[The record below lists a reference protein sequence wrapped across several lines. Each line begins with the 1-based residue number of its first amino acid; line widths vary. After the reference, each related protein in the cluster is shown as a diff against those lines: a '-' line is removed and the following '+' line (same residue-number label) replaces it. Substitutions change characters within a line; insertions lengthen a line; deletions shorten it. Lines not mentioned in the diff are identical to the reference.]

1 MRAMDIWMKTDRTK
15 KPGTF
20 KYISLGDVH
29 LGHRLTP
36 ARDIIRNLNRLITND
51 LLVTLDMLIITGDLF
66 DRQLQNGDDEVNSI
80 NRWITHL
87 LYKCA
92 AYDVHL
98 YIVEGTP
105 SHDRKQ
111 SQFFVEQK
119 INAEIPVNL
128 HYAKELEILYNER
141 FDAHFLFVPDKWN
154 PSTAV
159 TLGQVKAKMVEL
171 GIEQV
176 DFAIMHGAFSYQ
188 LPSIVEEPTHDEVE
202 YLALVRHQILIG
214 HVHIMTVRDRIYAAG
229 SFDRICHNDEIPKGM
244 FHFEVKE
251 NGNFTATFI
260 ENKWARQYV
269 TWDVHGMDTKELNFV
284 IKDRIKDIAKGS
296 SIRLRCEPGDVANG
310 DIDSYR
316 REYQA
321 YDWQITVEK
330 ATAKKNTVLESMRT
344 FDMSEFVPI
353 TKDNLLE
360 LLLYELEESGH
371 SEATVDRCAK
381 RFKELIKG

>member
-1 MRAMDIWMKTDRTK
+1 MDIWMKSDRTK
-15 KPGTF
+15 KPGVFT
-20 KYISLGDVH
+20 YISLGDVH

-36 ARDIIRNLNRLITND
+36 AAHIIRNLTRLITDD
-51 LLVTLDMLIITGDLF
+51 LLKTLDMVIITGDLF
-66 DRQLQNGDDEVNSI
+66 DRQLQNGDDDVNAI
-80 NRWITHL
+80 NRWITNM

-119 INAEIPVNL
+119 ANANIPVDL

-141 FDAHFLFVPDKWN
+141 FDAHFLFIPDKWN

-159 TLGQVKAKMVEL
+159 TLGQVKAKMKEL
-171 GIEQV
+171 GIEKV
-176 DFAIMHGAFSYQ
+176 DFAVMHGAFTYQ
-188 LPSIVEEPTHDEVE
+188 LPSIVEEPTHDQFE
-202 YLALVRHQILIG
+202 YLCLVKHQILIG
-214 HVHIMTVRDRIYAAG
+214 HVHNMTVYEDKIYAAG
-229 SFDRICHNDEIPKGM
+229 SFDRICHADEIPKGM
-244 FHFEVKE
+244 FHFTVNKDDT
-251 NGNFTATFI
+251 FTATFI
-260 ENKWARQYV
+260 ENSHARQYV
-269 TWDVHGMDTKELNFV
+269 TWDVHGMDTKELNHA
-284 IKDRIKDIAKGS
+284 IKERLKGIAKGS

-330 ATAKKNTVLESMRT
+330 ATAKKNTVLDSIRN
-344 FDMSEFVPI
+344 FDMSEFVPL

-360 LLLYELEESGH
+360 LLMYELETAGH
-371 SEATVDRCAK
+371 SESTVERCAR
-381 RFKELIKG
+381 RFKEHIKG

>member
-1 MRAMDIWMKTDRTK
+1 MKTDRTK
-15 KPGTF
+15 TPGTF
-20 KYISLGDVH
+20 RYISLGDVH

-36 ARDIIRNLNRLITND
+36 ARHVIRNLDRLITND
-51 LLVTLDMLIITGDLF
+51 LLKTLDMVIITGDLF
-66 DRQLQNGDDEVNSI
+66 DRQLQNGDDDVNSI

-119 INAEIPVNL
+119 INADIPINL

-159 TLGQVKAKMVEL
+159 TLGQVKAKMAEL

-202 YLALVRHQILIG
+202 YLALVKHQILIG
-214 HVHIMTVRDRIYAAG
+214 HVHIMTVNDRIYAAG

-244 FHFEVKE
+244 FHFEVKQ

-260 ENKWARQYV
+260 ENRWARQYV
-269 TWDVHGMDTKELNFV
+269 TWDVHGMDTKELNFA
-284 IKDRIKDIAKGS
+284 IKDRIKDVAKGS

-316 REYQA
+316 REYQV

-330 ATAKKNTVLESMRT
+330 ATAKKNTVLESIRN
-344 FDMSEFVPI
+344 FDMSEFVPL

-360 LLLYELEESGH
+360 LLMYELETAGH

-381 RFKELIKG
+381 RFKELMKG

>member
-1 MRAMDIWMKTDRTK
+1 MKTDRTK
-15 KPGTF
+15 TPGTF

-36 ARDIIRNLNRLITND
+36 ARHVIRNLDRLITND
-51 LLVTLDMLIITGDLF
+51 LLKTLDMLIITGDLF
-66 DRQLQNGDDEVNSI
+66 DRQLQNGDDDVNSI

-119 INAEIPVNL
+119 INADIPINL

-159 TLGQVKAKMVEL
+159 TLGQVKAKMAEL

-202 YLALVRHQILIG
+202 YLALVKHQILIG
-214 HVHIMTVRDRIYAAG
+214 HVHIMTVNDRIYAAG

-244 FHFEVKE
+244 FHFEIKQ

-260 ENKWARQYV
+260 ENRWARQYV
-269 TWDVHGMDTKELNFV
+269 TWDVHGMDTKELNFA

-330 ATAKKNTVLESMRT
+330 ATAKKNTVLESMRN
-344 FDMSEFVPI
+344 FDMSEFVPL

-360 LLLYELEESGH
+360 LLMYELETAGH

-381 RFKELIKG
+381 RFKELMKG